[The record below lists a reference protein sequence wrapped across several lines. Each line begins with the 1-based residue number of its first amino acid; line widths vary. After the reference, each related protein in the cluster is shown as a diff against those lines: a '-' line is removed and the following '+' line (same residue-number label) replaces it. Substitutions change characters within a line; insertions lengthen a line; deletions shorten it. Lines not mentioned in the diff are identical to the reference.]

1 VPHLVTL
8 SFELVAKHKNNKG
21 KEKIKNKIAHLTT
34 RTTTMRKMTT
44 IMKKLTMRKQ
54 THHVVCTF

>member
-1 VPHLVTL
+1 VPHLVAL

-21 KEKIKNKIAHLTT
+21 KDKLNQMAHLNA
-34 RTTTMRKMTT
+34 RTTTMKKMTT
-44 IMKKLTMRKQ
+44 KMKKQPMRKQ